1 MANPSHIPNSFPK
14 KSAGMGHQSRPA
26 DWNALR
32 LSLASP
38 ERILEWSRGE
48 ITKPETIN
56 YRTQRS
62 EKHGLFDEK
71 IFGPERDYECYCG
84 KYKGIR
90 YKGIVCDKCGVEI
103 TRSIVRRE
111 RMGHIELVTPVAHI
125 WFLRSMPSR
134 MALLLGVSAA
144 DLEKV
149 VYFAGYII
157 TKVNE
162 DVKKR
167 LINELESEYKTKHKA
182 MEKEADRDAL
192 KERMTLAKQEI
203 DSIVVGKVFD
213 EITYHRYSV
222 KYGTLFEAK
231 IGAEAIYDLF
241 RNLKLDTLKV
251 TLEERYTKCGA
262 AEREKLAK
270 RISLISSMI
279 AANVKPE
286 WMFLKMI
293 PVIPPALR
301 PMVALEGG
309 RHATSDLNDLYRRV
323 INRNNRLKKL
333 LDIHAPEV
341 ILRNEK
347 RILQEAV
354 DALIDNSIRKSGANA
369 GALTPAQRRPLKSL
383 ADYLKGKQGY
393 FRQNLLGKRVDYS
406 GRSVIVVGP
415 DLELDE
421 CGLPKHMALELF
433 RPFVIAGLLQRELAF
448 NIRGAGRLIED
459 SVPEVWEILEEA
471 IKGKHVLLNRA
482 PTLHRQ
488 GIQAFRPRLIEG
500 DAIQL
505 HPLVCPAFNADFDGD
520 QMAIHVPLS
529 EEAQWEAANVMSA
542 NKNILKPGS
551 GDMIVLTQ
559 KPLDIVL
566 GAYWLTKD
574 VAGEKGEGQY
584 FSSPNAAILARDYGA
599 ISVRA
604 KVHILPVE
612 GKEKYA
618 AYNGEIFETT
628 VGRLLF
634 NTVLPSDYPY
644 VNDAITTKVLQSI
657 LTDCIVRYG
666 IDALPNIVNKIKK
679 FGFEYAT
686 KSGVSWSLDDVQ
698 VPEGKKAIIA
708 ETRTK
713 INSIE
718 SDFRDGLLSAEEKR
732 RMVIETWHATKTSV
746 EKIVEAALDPAGS
759 VHDMVRSG
767 ARGSIGNLTQMA
779 GMKGLIQNTAGET
792 IEVPIV
798 SSMTEGLNPVE
809 YFMSTHGARKGLTDT
824 ALGTARAGY
833 LTRRLF
839 DVAQDSII
847 TEHDCGTKRGIAINR
862 ISASGIRT
870 DFAKA
875 VRGRVLSEAVS
886 SNAEGNNGVLFKKG
900 HYLSADDAKLVN
912 ESADVATISV
922 RSPMSCE
929 TRYGICQMCYGMDL
943 TTQELIDLGEAV
955 GTIAAQAIGEPGTQL
970 TMRTFHAGGT
980 ASVGGDI
987 TQGLPRIEEVFEKRS
1002 PKNSAIVSRID
1013 GLVTDIKESGREK
1026 IVVVQPE
1033 AGQGKKDG
1041 TATEYL
1047 AVYPRQ
1053 VHVKIGDHVHKGQL
1067 LTDGSVDLDE
1077 LFDYAG
1083 RAIVQE
1089 YIITETSKIY
1099 ELQGGSVSRKHLEV
1113 VVKQMFSRSKITDS
1127 GDSDLSVG
1135 DVVEHWEFEQMVKDM
1150 EEEGKIPPKA
1160 REMVLGI
1167 KESALSRRSFL
1178 SAASFEQTTKI
1189 LINASLKGSVDTLR
1203 GLKENVIL
1211 GRLIPAGTGFAGS
1224 KKRAAI
1230 DVLQSNRR
1238 IAATAANEAAELEA
1252 ERALAEAQG

>member
-1 MANPSHIPNSFPK
+1 MALNPQKRNVPGP
-14 KSAGMGHQSRPA
+14 RA

-38 ERILEWSRGE
+38 ERILSWSRGE

-90 YKGIVCDKCGVEI
+90 YKGITCDKCGVEI

-134 MALLLGVSAA
+134 MALLLGVPAA

-149 VYFAGYII
+149 IYFAGYIV
-157 TKVNE
+157 TKVQE

-167 LINELESEYKTKHKA
+167 LLSELEAEYKTKHKA
-182 MEKEADRDAL
+182 INDDKERDAL
-192 KERMTLAKQEI
+192 KERMQTAKSEI
-203 DSIVVGKVFD
+203 DSVVVGRVFD
-213 EITYHRYSV
+213 EVAYHRFSV
-222 KYGTLFEAK
+222 RYATLFEAK
-231 IGAEAIYDLF
+231 IGAEAIYDIF
-241 RNLKLDTLKV
+241 RTMDMPALKV
-251 TLEERYTKCGA
+251 KLEEKYPTAPA

-270 RISLISSMI
+270 RIALVTNMM
-279 AANVKPE
+279 AAKTRPE
-286 WMFLKMI
+286 WMFLTKI

-309 RHATSDLNDLYRRV
+309 RHATSDVNDLYRRV

-354 DALIDNSIRKSGANA
+354 DALLDNSIRKTGANA

-415 DLELDE
+415 DLELDQ

-433 RPFVIAGLLQRELAF
+433 RPFVIAGLLDRELAF

-459 SVPEVWEILEEA
+459 GVPEVWEILEEA

-488 GIQAFRPRLIEG
+488 GIQAFRPKLIEG

-529 EEAQWEAANVMSA
+529 DEAQWEAKNVMSA

-551 GDMIVLTQ
+551 GEMIVMVQ

-566 GAYWLTKD
+566 GTYWLTKEIPG
-574 VAGEKGEGQY
+574 ANGEGKY
-584 FSSPNAAILARDYGA
+584 FQSPNAAILAHEYGA
-599 ISVRA
+599 ADLRA
-604 KVHILPVE
+604 MIHVMPTSEKAKYAQFE
-612 GKEKYA
+612 GK
-618 AYNGEIFETT
+618 IFETT

-644 VNDAITTKVLQSI
+644 VNAAISIKVLKSI
-657 LTDCIVRYG
+657 MNDCMLKYG
-666 IDALPNIVNKIKK
+666 IDAVPNIVNKIKR

-686 KSGVSWSLDDVQ
+686 KSGVSWSLDDVS
-698 VPEGKKAIIA
+698 VPEGKAGVIA
-708 ETRTK
+708 TAREKVNR
-713 INSIE
+713 IE
-718 SDFRDGLLSAEEKR
+718 SDYRDGLLSADEKR
-732 RMVIETWHATKTSV
+732 RMVIEIWHSTKTEV
-746 EKIVEAALDPAGS
+746 EKLVEAALDPMGS
-759 VHDMVRSG
+759 VADMVRSG

-839 DVAQDSII
+839 DTAQDSII
-847 TEHDCGTKRGIAINR
+847 TEKDCGTKRGISINR
-862 ISASGIRT
+862 ISASGIKI
-870 DFAKA
+870 DFGEA
-875 VRGRVLSEAVS
+875 VRGRTLA
-886 SNAEGNNGVLFKKG
+886 
-900 HYLSADDAKLVN
+900 
-912 ESADVATISV
+912 VATAGLKANTYVSAEESRAIATDESVQSITV

-929 TRYGICQMCYGMDL
+929 TRYGICGTCYGMDL
-943 TTQELIDLGEAV
+943 TTQLPVDLGEAV

-987 TQGLPRIEEVFEKRS
+987 TSGLPRVEEVFEKRS
-1002 PKNSAIVSRID
+1002 PKNPAVVSKFD
-1013 GLVTDIKESGREK
+1013 GLVTDIREEAREK
-1026 IVVVQPE
+1026 VLVVTPE

-1041 TATEYL
+1041 SATEYT
-1047 AVYPRQ
+1047 APFPR
-1053 VHVKIGDHVHKGQL
+1053 VALVKVGDTVKKGQL
-1067 LTDGSVDLDE
+1067 LTDGSADLDE
-1077 LFDYAG
+1077 LFEHAG
-1083 RAIVQE
+1083 RAAVQE
-1089 YIITETSKIY
+1089 YIIAETSKIY
-1099 ELQGGSVSRKHLEV
+1099 ELQGASVSRKHLEV
-1113 VVKQMFSRSKITDS
+1113 VVKQMFSRAKVTDT
-1127 GDSDLSVG
+1127 GDSEWSVG
-1135 DVVEHWEFEQMVKDM
+1135 DVIEHWEFEQEKKLM
-1150 EEEGKIPPKA
+1150 EDDGKIAPKV

-1189 LINASLKGSVDTLR
+1189 LINAALKGSVDTLR

-1211 GRLIPAGTGFAGS
+1211 GRLIPAGTGFAES
-1224 KKRAAI
+1224 KKHDSI
-1230 DVLQSNRR
+1230 TELQKNRNAR
-1238 IAATAANEAAELEA
+1238 IAAEDAATLEA
-1252 ERALAEAQG
+1252 ENALAESRG